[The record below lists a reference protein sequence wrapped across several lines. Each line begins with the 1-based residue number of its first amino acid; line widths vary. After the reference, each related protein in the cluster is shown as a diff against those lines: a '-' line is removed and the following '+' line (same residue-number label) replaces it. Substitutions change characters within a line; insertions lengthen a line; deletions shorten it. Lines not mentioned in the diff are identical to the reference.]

1 MVQCKNPDNSSK
13 PAAVEQ
19 CLRFLRT
26 AVLSRPYGT
35 RKICPLTLVMKAHEL
50 MDMNYN
56 IYYLM
61 LFYFNFVN
69 GQAYMCFKYSLN

>member
-26 AVLSRPYGT
+26 AVSSRPNGT
-35 RKICPLTLVMKAHEL
+35 RKICPLTLVMQAHEL
-50 MDMNYN
+50 MDINYN

-61 LFYFNFVN
+61 CCFISNFEWPGLYV
-69 GQAYMCFKYSLN
+69 F